1 MRRGQLA
8 DPRGNTPAN
17 GDLLK
22 DRLVSEAEFEAFHG
36 LLTFWAPDKVN
47 SPGKTAKSVRTRGN
61 SARKAVVSVKES
73 VKSHKSFVSLLR
85 DLTKS

>member
-1 MRRGQLA
+1 MRGGQLA
-8 DPRGNTPAN
+8 DPGGHAPAN

-36 LLTFWAPDKVN
+36 LLTFLAPDMVN
-47 SPGKTAKSVRTRGN
+47 SPGKTAKPVKIRGN
-61 SARKAVVSVKES
+61 SARKAVNSGNEFVKL
-73 VKSHKSFVSLLR
+73 HKCLVNLLR